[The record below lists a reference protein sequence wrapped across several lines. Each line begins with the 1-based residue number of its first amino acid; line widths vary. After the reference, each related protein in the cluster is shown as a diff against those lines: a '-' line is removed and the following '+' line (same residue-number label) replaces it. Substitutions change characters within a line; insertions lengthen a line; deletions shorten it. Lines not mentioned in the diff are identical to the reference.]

1 MLRSTLITK
10 RRWLFA
16 VFRLDLLC
24 ILCIV
29 ILFEIVSFSYAG
41 PSKGINKNFTSE
53 LSRKTFNST
62 PNLSRSC
69 LWARPKLTPLE
80 LCRQPSPLTGLRWG
94 TTLSARLSLS
104 SCWPLT
110 AAATCRAVSFV
121 FSSEVSSD
129 LLIRILSI
137 SSCLIIL
144 VEEEEMIFKLRSC
157 SQLARLCS
165 AGRAATFNIS
175 VKTFSDF
182 VKPQSVLSPTVLS
195 FLKMDA
201 CATDLISFI
210 DSTPTPFHLVE
221 TSESLLLQSGFS
233 KLDERE
239 LWGLNKK
246 IVAGGKYFYQ

>member
-1 MLRSTLITK
+1 
-10 RRWLFA
+10 
-16 VFRLDLLC
+16 
-24 ILCIV
+24 
-29 ILFEIVSFSYAG
+29 
-41 PSKGINKNFTSE
+41 
-53 LSRKTFNST
+53 
-62 PNLSRSC
+62 
-69 LWARPKLTPLE
+69 
-80 LCRQPSPLTGLRWG
+80 
-94 TTLSARLSLS
+94 
-104 SCWPLT
+104 
-110 AAATCRAVSFV
+110 
-121 FSSEVSSD
+121 
-129 LLIRILSI
+129 
-137 SSCLIIL
+137 
-144 VEEEEMIFKLRSC
+144 MIFKLRSC

-246 IVAGGKYFYQ
+246 IVAGGKYFYHRNRSTIVAFTVGAQYKPGGEFKVCFLSLSSADSTDIFPDNRSPHRLSRAEGEARVQEVSPRLPAGGRGVLRGRTVAHLV